1 MAKLLDYWQMSQTT
15 TTTTSLDRLHRPY
28 ITPALYYT
36 GLYYTCL
43 LLPTFNL
50 TTNHGQ
56 NYRYFRPYLNIVH
69 SLNKDLILSVFL
81 HACFPESKLD
91 SIVIF
96 FRRTEQRSRGSSVT
110 SGGWGQEI
118 GKEFQCLNDLWYF
131 SRVWEM
137 IQEADSVFP
146 CSVTRRQSASVLW
159 WLAPCHPFSALQ
171 WRAGHC
177 GVCL

>member
-1 MAKLLDYWQMSQTT
+1 MKVTRKIYTPHDVSKRTQYIRY
-15 TTTTSLDRLHRPY
+15 SLR
-28 ITPALYYT
+28 
-36 GLYYTCL
+36 GLSCKACL
-43 LLPTFNL
+43 ANL
-50 TTNHGQ
+50 VLG
-56 NYRYFRPYLNIVH
+56 YLFWNIVH

-96 FRRTEQRSRGSSVT
+96 FRVTEQRSRGSGVT

-146 CSVTRRQSASVLW
+146 CSVTRRRSASVLW

-171 WRAGHC
+171 WRAGHR